1 MPSPLDILRQK
12 APIAADL
19 SSAQWSEVALGLRD
33 RAFFSAH
40 VQDAS
45 FLAEARRQVELLAKA
60 KTGRTEARDAL
71 KKFLGAYGDTSGDP
85 TDLTDLTSDARL
97 NLILDH
103 NLAQAQGYG
112 RFVREQNPDALDAF
126 PAQELVRDWPSK
138 VERDWPARWAAH
150 GGTFYGGRMIALK
163 DDPIWTAI
171 SAFGTPFPPF
181 DFNSGMGLESIDRAE
196 AESLGLLGPGDTV
209 APSDVGFNATLQAS
223 IPHATPATME
233 GFKAIFG
240 DDIAVGED
248 GKVQWTGD
256 RLADLWK
263 LGKAQGSAGTFAAAD
278 KVALGLATQTTRATV
293 QESLGVDL
301 DGWQLEVTAQRL
313 AHADENHGIGGKKL
327 PQYPDQQ
334 PITEEQV
341 RAIPAVWRDAT
352 EAHWGAHAPEDAD
365 REKPAGWKTKTIQL
379 VSDIGGR
386 LYIGDYIADTKA
398 KILRFGSMWHKLP
411 GGKP

>member
-1 MPSPLDILRQK
+1 MPAPLDILRQK

-45 FLAEARRQVELLAKA
+45 FLAEARRQVELLAEA

-171 SAFGTPFPPF
+171 STFGTPFPPF

-196 AESLGLLGPGDTV
+196 AESLGLLGPGDPV
-209 APSDVGFNATLQAS
+209 APSDVGFNDTLQAS

-240 DDIAVGED
+240 DDIAVGEG

-256 RLADLWK
+256 RLADLYK
-263 LGKAQGSAGTFAAAD
+263 KALSTNQFTPHD
-278 KVALGLATQTTRATV
+278 VHNVGLATDTTTTV
-293 QESLGVDL
+293 ARRDLGVDL
-301 DGWQLEVTAQRL
+301 DGWSMEVRALELR
-313 AHADENHGIGGKKL
+313 HSEGNHGTPGSIPGKSGET
-327 PQYPDQQ
+327 DSTQQ
-334 PITEEQV
+334 PITEAEV
-341 RAIPAVWRDAT
+341 RAIPQVWRAPDQVKWGKQVARLTDAPPPG
-352 EAHWGAHAPEDAD
+352 WDSSSIQFL
-365 REKPAGWKTKTIQL
+365 REMNGVVYL
-379 VSDIGGR
+379 
-386 LYIGDYIADTKA
+386 GDYVADASA
-398 KILRFGSMWHKLP
+398 KILRLGSMWKKLP
-411 GGKP
+411 VK